1 MNAEQ
6 RKERFEQLAADAAL
20 FGLDADEARELAELR
35 ALPELAE
42 IAASLADLELLAGE
56 IAAEAFVADASE
68 QELPES
74 LRLALADVARGDRE
88 GDNRGHGE
96 RARGALRPISGGRVD
111 GDADTERGGAA
122 RALPWLLA
130 AAAIVVAVVGWSRQS
145 PDVPVANPTPTGP
158 TADPPLASADAASP
172 ALASVDAATPS
183 SERERLLALAGTTR
197 TEWSK
202 TKDEAARSASGDVVW
217 HSGLQRG
224 FMRFK
229 GLAHNDPTQT
239 QYQLWI
245 FDAERDERY
254 PVDGGV
260 FDVGPDG
267 EVIVPIS
274 AKLDVR
280 KAKLFAVTVEK
291 PGGVVVS
298 KRERIVLTAAP
309 TS

>member
-1 MNAEQ
+1 MSAEQ

-20 FGLDADEARELAELR
+20 FGLDADELRELVDLR
-35 ALPELAE
+35 DSPELGE
-42 IAASLADLELLAGE
+42 LAADLADLELLAGE
-56 IAAEAFVADASE
+56 IAAESFIADASE
-68 QELPES
+68 QALPES
-74 LRLALADVARGDRE
+74 LRLALGEAARGEAPRRE
-88 GDNRGHGE
+88 RE
-96 RARGALRPISGGRVD
+96 RASLREISGGR
-111 GDADTERGGAA
+111 GDADVDRPGST

-130 AAAIVVAVVGWSRQS
+130 AAAIVVAVVGWSRQA
-145 PDVPVANPTPTGP
+145 PEQPVAAPAP
-158 TADPPLASADAASP
+158 TAPTATADAASP
-172 ALASVDAATPS
+172 ALATVDTPTPS
-183 SERERLLALAGTTR
+183 SERERLLGLAGTTR

-202 TKDEAARSASGDVVW
+202 TKDEAAQAASGDVVW

-229 GLAHNDPTQT
+229 GLAHNDPTHT

-280 KAKLFAVTVEK
+280 KAKLFAITVEK

-309 TS
+309 AS